1 MVVPTPADPRDFARI
16 QAPAEHSVPVDSD
29 DRSRPLSPNRY
40 AVQMETVWNGT
51 WRGLG
56 LRIERRRVDEDGGPT
71 LRILTADR
79 DEAQPREWIRFDAFD
94 RRPHWHLDPA
104 GADEIQPLDERV
116 DPIAESFALLTRE
129 GGALLERA
137 GAPEAVARAAAHPR
151 DDDGAVLRAAE
162 RAMRHRP
169 AVLDALDPVH
179 LRSRRSEK
187 WHTYPADVL
196 PAWVA
201 EMDFPIAAAIQDE
214 LRRFVERADV
224 GYPIGLRQTGLPD
237 VFCER
242 MTERFGWTP
251 DARRVEILSEV
262 VQGMYVALEAYSEPG
277 DGVVVQTPIYPP
289 FLGSTR
295 DLKRELVE
303 NRMRLVGER
312 LEFDLDALEASIT
325 KRSRV
330 LLFCNPHNPSGRV
343 HTRDELAR
351 VAALAVEHDLV
362 VVSDE
367 IHADLVFDGREHV
380 PMATV
385 SPEVAARTVTLTSA
399 SKAFNI
405 PGLRTAIA
413 HFGDD
418 ALQRRFNTVLHRH
431 IRGGIGLFGIYATMA
446 AWRWGQPWLDEV
458 VPYLAE
464 NRNFVAER
472 LAERLPEVTFLR
484 PEATY
489 LAWLDCRPLGLE
501 GRTAAHFL
509 RNGQVA
515 LSEGTL
521 FGPGWE
527 GFVRLNLGTS
537 RPILAE
543 VIDRMAKAVGR

>member
-1 MVVPTPADPRDFARI
+1 
-16 QAPAEHSVPVDSD
+16 
-29 DRSRPLSPNRY
+29 
-40 AVQMETVWNGT
+40 METVWHGT
-51 WRGLG
+51 WRGLE
-56 LRIERRRVDEDGGPT
+56 LRIERRRLCDGGGPT
-71 LRILTADR
+71 LRVLADDAAGR
-79 DEAQPREWIRFDAFD
+79 SREWLRFDAFEQ
-94 RRPHWHLDPA
+94 RPHWHLDPT
-104 GADEIQPLDERV
+104 GKQEVRPLDERG
-116 DPIAESFALLTRE
+116 DPIEECFDLLTRE
-129 GGALLERA
+129 GASLLERA
-137 GAPEAVARAAAHPR
+137 GAPSEVARAAARPAEGER
-151 DDDGAVLRAAE
+151 PALRAAE

-169 AVLDALDPVH
+169 AVLDALDPVQ

-187 WHTYPADVL
+187 WHTYPGDVL

-214 LRRFVERADV
+214 LRRFVERGDV
-224 GYPIGLRQTGLPD
+224 GYPIGLRQTGLPE

-242 MTERFGWTP
+242 MAERFGWEP
-251 DARRVEILSEV
+251 DAHRVEILSEV

-303 NRMRLVGER
+303 NRMRFEDGR
-312 LEFDLDALEASIT
+312 MEFDLDALEASIT
-325 KRSRV
+325 PSCRI
-330 LLFCNPHNPSGRV
+330 LLLCNPHNPSGRV
-343 HTRDELAR
+343 YTRKELAR

-367 IHADLVFDGREHV
+367 IHADLVYDEGEHI
-380 PMATV
+380 PLATI
-385 SPEVAARTVTLTSA
+385 SPEVAMRTVTLTSA

-413 HFGDD
+413 HFGSES
-418 ALQRRFNTVLHRH
+418 LQRRFDTVIHRH

-458 VPYLAE
+458 VPYLAD
-464 NRNFVAER
+464 NRDFVAGR
-472 LAERLPEVTFLR
+472 LAEYLPEVTFVR

-489 LAWLDCRPLGLE
+489 LAWLDCRGLDLD
-501 GRTAAHFL
+501 GRPAAHFL
-509 RNGQVA
+509 RKGQVA
-515 LSEGTL
+515 LSDGRL

-527 GFVRLNLGTS
+527 GFVRMNLGTS

-543 VIDRMAKAVGR
+543 VVDRMARAVGRESPQR

>member
-1 MVVPTPADPRDFARI
+1 
-16 QAPAEHSVPVDSD
+16 
-29 DRSRPLSPNRY
+29 
-40 AVQMETVWNGT
+40 METVWNGI
-51 WRGLG
+51 WRGLD
-56 LRIERRRVDEDGGPT
+56 LRLERRRLADGGGPS
-71 LRILTADR
+71 LRVLAAD
-79 DEAQPREWIRFDAFD
+79 AAGALREWVRFDAFE
-94 RRPHWHLDPA
+94 RQPHWHLDPN
-104 GADEIQPLDERV
+104 GTDEVRPLDERV
-116 DPIAESFALLTRE
+116 DPIAESFELLSRDPAT
-129 GGALLERA
+129 LLERA
-137 GAPEAVARAAAHPR
+137 GAPAGVVQPSA
-151 DDDGAVLRAAE
+151 GASETVVLREAE

-169 AVLDALDPVH
+169 AVLDELDPVL
-179 LRSRRSEK
+179 LRNRRSEK

-201 EMDFPIAAAIQDE
+201 EMDFPIAAPIHDE
-214 LRRFVERADV
+214 LRRFVDSGDV
-224 GYPIGLRQTGLPD
+224 GYPLGLRQTGLPD

-242 MTERFGWTP
+242 MTERFGWEP
-251 DARRVEILSEV
+251 DVRRVEVLSEV

-289 FLGSTR
+289 FLGSVR
-295 DLKRELVE
+295 DMKRTLVE
-303 NRMRLVGER
+303 NRMRLEGDR
-312 LEFDLDALEASIT
+312 LEFDLDALEASVT
-325 KRSRV
+325 PGCRL

-343 HTRDELAR
+343 HTREELER

-367 IHADLVFDGREHV
+367 IHADLLYDGREHI
-380 PMATV
+380 PFATL

-413 HFGDD
+413 HFGDH

-431 IRGGIGLFGIYATMA
+431 IRGGIGLFGLYATMA
-446 AWRWGQPWLDEV
+446 AWRWAQPWLDEV
-458 VPYLAE
+458 VPYLAG
-464 NRNFVAER
+464 NRDFVAER

-489 LAWLDCRPLGLE
+489 LAWLDCRGLALD
-501 GRTAAHFL
+501 GPPAAYFM

-515 LSEGTL
+515 LSEGSL

-543 VIDRMAKAVGR
+543 VIDRMAKALGR

>member
-1 MVVPTPADPRDFARI
+1 
-16 QAPAEHSVPVDSD
+16 
-29 DRSRPLSPNRY
+29 
-40 AVQMETVWNGT
+40 METVWNGI
-51 WRGLG
+51 WRGLE
-56 LRIERRRVDEDGGPT
+56 LRIERRRPKDGGGPT
-71 LRILTADR
+71 LRVLAG
-79 DEAQPREWIRFDAFD
+79 DEAGRPREWVRFDAFE
-94 RRPHWHLDPA
+94 RQPHWHIDPT
-104 GADEIQPLDERV
+104 GTDEIRPLDERV
-116 DPIAESFALLTRE
+116 DPIAESFDLLSRE
-129 GGALLERA
+129 GASLLERA
-137 GAPEAVARAAAHPR
+137 GAPKDVVRAVAGAR
-151 DDDGAVLRAAE
+151 DDEEHVLRAAE

-169 AVLDALDPVH
+169 AVLDELDPVL
-179 LRSRRSEK
+179 LRNRRSEK
-187 WHTYPADVL
+187 WHTYPPDVL

-214 LRRFVERADV
+214 LRRFVDRGDV
-224 GYPIGLRQTGLPD
+224 GYPLGLRQTGLPT

-251 DARRVEILSEV
+251 DERRVEILSEV
-262 VQGMYVALEAYSEPG
+262 VQGMYLALEAFSEPG

-295 DLKRELVE
+295 DMKRSLVE
-303 NRMRLVGER
+303 NRMRLVDGR

-325 KRSRV
+325 NTTR
-330 LLFCNPHNPSGRV
+330 LLFFCNPHNPSGRV
-343 HTRDELAR
+343 HRREELER
-351 VAALAVEHDLV
+351 VGALAVEHDLI

-367 IHADLVFDGREHV
+367 IHADLVYDEREHI
-380 PMATV
+380 PLATL

-413 HFGDD
+413 HFGDE

-431 IRGGIGLFGIYATMA
+431 IRGGIGLLGLYATIA

-458 VPYLAE
+458 VPYLAG
-464 NRNFVAER
+464 NRDFVEEG
-472 LAERLPEVTFLR
+472 LAERLPEVTFVR

-489 LAWLDCRPLGLE
+489 LAWLDCRALDLDGPP
-501 GRTAAHFL
+501 AAHFL

-515 LSEGTL
+515 LSEGRL

-537 RPILAE
+537 RPILSE
-543 VIDRMAKAVGR
+543 VIDRMAKAVGRSSLRG